1 MVARRGGSRRVH
13 GAASGT
19 MRGVS
24 LPTPI
29 AERVLDLV
37 ARIPPGR
44 VMAYGDVA
52 AYLAEAD
59 ADAEADVRVEVAG
72 ESGEPEESGP
82 GSRAEPVRLGPRQ
95 VGRIMA
101 LYGGGVPWWRVLRA
115 DGTHAPGLEE
125 GLRKLRAEGTPLRA
139 GGTRVDMARARWD
152 GGAGGA
158 GPDPRS
164 SAAG

>member
-13 GAASGT
+13 GAGSGT

-52 AYLAEAD
+52 AYLAD
-59 ADAEADVRVEVAG
+59 ADTAEAAEVPGEPG
-72 ESGEPEESGP
+72 ESEEPGEP
-82 GSRAEPVRLGPRQ
+82 GSPAEPVRLGPRQ

-125 GLRKLRAEGTPLRA
+125 GLRKLRAEGAPLRA

-152 GGAGGA
+152 GGAGGT

-164 SAAG
+164 SGAD

>member
-1 MVARRGGSRRVH
+1 MVARRGGLRRVH
-13 GAASGT
+13 GAGSGT

-52 AYLAEAD
+52 ACL
-59 ADAEADVRVEVAG
+59 ADAEVADAP
-72 ESGEPEESGP
+72 GEPADSEEPGEPGEP
-82 GSRAEPVRLGPRQ
+82 GSPGEPVRLGPRQ

-125 GLRKLRAEGTPLRA
+125 GLRKLRAEGAPLRA

-152 GGAGGA
+152 GGAGGTGA
-158 GPDPRS
+158 DPRS
-164 SAAG
+164 SAAD